1 MFTHRS
7 LAKELSFC
15 RRGCPCTVMF
25 LFTYLPTCY
34 DSTHLVLGQ
43 HYYCTSWCSLCSFS
57 REGVEE
63 WAENRAEFVLSQNE
77 WVSRL
82 HVAKDWVSSYEIA
95 KSHVFIASN
104 ISCVGFSSI
113 VCRNLFPGLGW
124 TTGPEPALCRSLHSK
139 ASCATEVLCW
149 QGEIG
154 KRIPERYI
162 RIFRSNQ
169 TRYAKP
175 AKHTMVYATPSL
187 CTLSRSP
194 TSHVPIHNIIT
205 NSRLARRQLH

>member
-1 MFTHRS
+1 MVSPVLETCSQMS
-7 LAKELSFC
+7 LRVSMG
-15 RRGCPCTVMF
+15 RR
-25 LFTYLPTCY
+25 
-34 DSTHLVLGQ
+34 
-43 HYYCTSWCSLCSFS
+43 
-57 REGVEE
+57 R
-63 WAENRAEFVLSQNE
+63 RAESIELLVQ
-77 WVSRL
+77 R
-82 HVAKDWVSSYEIA
+82 
-95 KSHVFIASN
+95 SN
-104 ISCVGFSSI
+104 VSCVGFNSL
-113 VCRNLFPGLGW
+113 VCEKPFLGLGW
-124 TTGPEPALCRSLHSK
+124 TTGLEPAPCCPLHSK

-187 CTLSRSP
+187 CTLSRSS